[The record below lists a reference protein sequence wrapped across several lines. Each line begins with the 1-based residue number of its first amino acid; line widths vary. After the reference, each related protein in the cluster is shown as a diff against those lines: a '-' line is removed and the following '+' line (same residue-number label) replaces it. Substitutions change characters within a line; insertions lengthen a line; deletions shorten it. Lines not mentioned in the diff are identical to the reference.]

1 MHKAPYVFPIVG
13 GRKIEHLKGN
23 IEALSLELSN
33 EEIDDI
39 ESAVPFDVGF
49 PMNMLFGLHDP
60 AFKYS
65 SRMTSKDI
73 ALVQA
78 TTRLDTPEKLQPVRP
93 RKME

>member
-23 IEALSLELSN
+23 IEALSLELSD

-39 ESAVPFDVGF
+39 ESAVPFDTGF

-60 AFKYS
+60 NFKYS
-65 SRMTSKDI
+65 TRMTSKDVNLLR
-73 ALVQA
+73 AVFH
-78 TTRLDTPEKLQPVRP
+78 LDTPEKLRP
-93 RKME
+93 IRPHKLE

>member
-1 MHKAPYVFPIVG
+1 MHKAPYVYPIVG

-39 ESAVPFDVGF
+39 ESAVPFDIGF

-60 AFKYS
+60 DFKYS

-73 ALVQA
+73 QLIKAVA
-78 TTRLDTPEKLQPVRP
+78 HLDTPEKLQPIRP
-93 RKME
+93 RKLE